1 VPFEAG
7 IASAMGLLVTPLAFD
22 LARTMRTNLEELTPE
37 RFRAI
42 YDQMVEEKIRL
53 LEAAGIP
60 SEEIKV
66 FKSLDMRY
74 RGQGFNI
81 EVELPRDLDP
91 NPQQIRELFEAEYK
105 RIYALKVD
113 MVPIEV
119 YNFKALVSGPENEI
133 ELGRRGVVEQED
145 PVKGHRE
152 AYFGEGSG
160 FLDCTVY
167 DRYRLQPGASI
178 GGPSIIEEATSTCV
192 VPPGAKASVDG
203 FYNIVIELG

>member
-42 YDQMVEEKIRL
+42 YDQMVDERVLL
-53 LEAAGIP
+53 LEAAGVP
-60 SEEIKV
+60 AEEV
-66 FKSLDMRY
+66 EVSRALDMRY
-74 RGQGFNI
+74 RGQGFNV
-81 EVELPRDLDP
+81 EVGLPRDLDP
-91 NPQQIRELFEAEYK
+91 SPQHVRELFEAEYE
-105 RIYALKVD
+105 RIYALTVEG
-113 MVPIEV
+113 VPVEV
-119 YNFKALVSGPENEI
+119 YNFTAVGSGPEHEVA
-133 ELGRRGVVEQED
+133 LGRRAGVERGD
-145 PVKGHRE
+145 PVKGRRE

-160 FLDCTVY
+160 FLDCTIY
-167 DRYRLQPGASI
+167 DRYRLRPGASI
-178 GGPSIIEEATSTCV
+178 VGPSIIEEATSTCV